1 MIRRPPISTLTDTLF
16 PYTTLFRSSHIVLAH
31 RAAFAFQPVDRAHVL
46 RGELEAHPGAAR
58 VLFGQEQRAAFLQ
71 RVTQAGLGTVIE
83 LGAACLEIGQPA
95 RSAARPL
102 GKECVSQCRSRW
114 SPYR

>member
-31 RAAFAFQPVDRAHVL
+31 RSAFAFQPVDRAHVL

-83 LGAACLEIGQPA
+83 LGAARSEERRVGQ
-95 RSAARPL
+95 
-102 GKECVSQCRSRW
+102 ECVSTWRSRG
-114 SPYR
+114 